1 MREIKFFK
9 NLMAFSML
17 AVASS
22 ITHAQEKSLYSAS
35 PMSGISNKGLTLAE
49 PYLTPGDRTYIVG
62 KQDGNFPDLGS
73 HIKGEMG
80 GLWML
85 PIKLLDG
92 FWMKLSDEDSGLK
105 NWLMEAKEFINYPY
119 GNKFIYEPVLNGIL
133 VQRLQYCPQK
143 KEGMVIK
150 YTIQNT
156 SSYSRKL
163 TMDFVVKTDV
173 SPVWF
178 SKEN

>member
-1 MREIKFFK
+1 MEI
-9 NLMAFSML
+9 N
-17 AVASS
+17 
-22 ITHAQEKSLYSAS
+22 
-35 PMSGISNKGLTLAE
+35 
-49 PYLTPGDRTYIVG
+49 
-62 KQDGNFPDLGS
+62 
-73 HIKGEMG
+73 
-80 GLWML
+80 
-85 PIKLLDG
+85 
-92 FWMKLSDEDSGLK
+92 
-105 NWLMEAKEFINYPY
+105 
-119 GNKFIYEPVLNGIL
+119 FIYEPVLNGIL

-178 SKEN
+178 QKRIIYLTQLM